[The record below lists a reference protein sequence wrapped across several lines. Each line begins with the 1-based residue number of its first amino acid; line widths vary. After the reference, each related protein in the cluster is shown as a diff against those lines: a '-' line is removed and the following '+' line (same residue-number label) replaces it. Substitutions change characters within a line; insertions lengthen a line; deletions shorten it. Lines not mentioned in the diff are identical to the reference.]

1 MIREVFYLDYF
12 NGLLEGDKEK
22 CRKIIDNLLNEK
34 TTILEIYTDIFQKSL
49 YQIGKMWDQ
58 NKLSIGDEHLGTEI
72 TEDLLYYCSSKITPR
87 KKLNKKA
94 LVACINKEYHKL
106 GARMAADIF
115 VLNGWET
122 YFLGA
127 STPTKEIVKYVEIKK
142 PEIVGLSFSFYI
154 NIMKLV
160 DVLKVIKSRFPAQ
173 KIIVGGRIDMNGN
186 ADILTNFENVHYFS
200 TILSLDE
207 YLKKESDRSSDFY

>member
-22 CRKIIDNLLNEK
+22 CRKIIDNLLNAK
-34 TTILEIYTDIFQKSL
+34 TSILEIYTDIFQKSL

-87 KKLNKKA
+87 KKLNTKA

-127 STPTKEIVKYVEIKK
+127 STPTKEIVKYIELKK

-154 NIMKLV
+154 NIMKLI

-186 ADILTNFENVHYFS
+186 ADILTKFENFTS
-200 TILSLDE
+200 
-207 YLKKESDRSSDFY
+207 